1 MDAHALTIKTVRDG
15 PACTLILRGDLD
27 LLETGR
33 FLEHAALAAD
43 DLTGR
48 LGFDLAGVLF
58 LDCAGVRA
66 LRIAT
71 RLAPGRCP
79 VITGSLRPSR
89 AGSLSCW
96 GWTRRTFGNRA
107 RDTDS
112 GTAHRIAGPVSRT
125 LPRWIRAPRSSPGLR
140 AARDHRGQRDRP
152 PVSAHRAANA
162 GT

>member
-15 PACTLILRGDLD
+15 AGCTLILRGDLD

-33 FLEHAALAAD
+33 FLEQAALAAD
-43 DLTGR
+43 DQTGR

-79 VITGSLRPSR
+79 VITGSLRPMP
-89 AGSLSCW
+89 
-96 GWTRRTFGNRA
+96 RRIVELLGLDPDNLRE
-107 RDTDS
+107 
-112 GTAHRIAGPVSRT
+112 
-125 LPRWIRAPRSSPGLR
+125 LSPGHGLR
-140 AARDHRGQRDRP
+140 DGPPDNGTGQQDFAP
-152 PVSAHRAANA
+152 GEPGAPFLA
-162 GT
+162 GTEGCP

>member
-15 PACTLILRGDLD
+15 AACTLILRGDLD

-33 FLEHAALAAD
+33 FLEQAALAAD
-43 DLTGR
+43 DQAGR

-79 VITGSLRPSR
+79 VITGSLSPMPRR
-89 AGSLSCW
+89 IVELLGLGLDNLRELSP
-96 GWTRRTFGNRA
+96 GHGL
-107 RDTDS
+107 RDDTPDS
-112 GTAHRIAGPVSRT
+112 GTGQQDF
-125 LPRWIRAPRSSPGLR
+125 APGDPGAPFL
-140 AARDHRGQRDRP
+140 
-152 PVSAHRAANA
+152 A
-162 GT
+162 GTEGCP